1 MKVFLEII
9 PSIFAKNELFLKHNE
24 ALPRIEPYNLPVF
37 ILLFISCALVIYIY
51 LRYYK
56 KSLQVFLSVVSY
68 GVFQQIQRDGYSFFR
83 SFSISLFL
91 IYVICSAIFFTDLSI
106 YSGWFKNIPAEMI
119 TLVSVLAIGILVLAK
134 GILSNL
140 FGIIIKEKNATEDSF
155 FQYTFSLYT
164 GGLVMLVICLLIHYS
179 NFSSMCL
186 FPL

>member
-1 MKVFLEII
+1 M
-9 PSIFAKNELFLKHNE
+9 
-24 ALPRIEPYNLPVF
+24 
-37 ILLFISCALVIYIY
+37 
-51 LRYYK
+51 
-56 KSLQVFLSVVSY
+56 
-68 GVFQQIQRDGYSFFR
+68 
-83 SFSISLFL
+83 
-91 IYVICSAIFFTDLSI
+91 ICSAIFFTDLSI

-186 FPL
+186 FPLGLGLLGFLFMFRMIKIVVFGHLQYGFSIFHLVLYLCAVEVIPLAFFIKVIVRS